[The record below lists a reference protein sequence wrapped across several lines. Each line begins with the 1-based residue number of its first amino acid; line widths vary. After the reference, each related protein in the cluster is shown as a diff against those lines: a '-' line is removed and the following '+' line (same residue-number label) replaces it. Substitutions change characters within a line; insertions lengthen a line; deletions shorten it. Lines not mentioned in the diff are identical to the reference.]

1 MNLSQ
6 LRAFVAVVEH
16 NSFSSAARA
25 LGVSQPAVTMQVQGL
40 ESDVGATL
48 LDRYYRKVEL
58 TEAGRAL
65 LPFARDILSSLEDAQ
80 IAVDKLSG
88 KVTGRLVLAAS
99 TTPGQYI
106 LPRLLGEFIREHP
119 EVGVELVVHDTS
131 EVVAL
136 VEAGDANLG
145 MTGAQFPGTRV
156 EFEELGADSLV
167 MICPPDSD
175 LASKRKLKLTD
186 LVDEPFIMR
195 EQGSGTRIV
204 MEETL
209 KAGGIDPGELRVVT
223 ELGSSEAIVT
233 AVEGGMGIGV
243 VSRWMA
249 DKALEL
255 GTVAEVRAAHFPSE
269 RPFYLVLPKGTL
281 TRAADAFVDFLREK
295 L

>member
-6 LRAFVAVVEH
+6 LRAFIAVVEH

-58 TEAGRAL
+58 TEAGRTL
-65 LPFARDILSSLEDAQ
+65 LPFARDILSTLEEAQ
-80 IAVDKLSG
+80 IAVDALSG
-88 KVTGRLVLAAS
+88 RVTGRLAMAAS

-106 LPRLLGEFIREHP
+106 LPRLLGEFIRENP
-119 EVGVELVVHDTS
+119 EVGIELAVHDTS
-131 EVVAL
+131 DVVAM
-136 VEAGDANLG
+136 VEEGRADLG
-145 MTGAQFPGTRV
+145 LTGAHLPGTRV
-156 EFEELGADSLV
+156 GFEELGKDTLV
-167 MICPPDSD
+167 MIGPTDSD
-175 LASKRKLKLTD
+175 LASKRKVKLED
-186 LVDEPFIMR
+186 LVEEPFIMR

-209 KAGGIDPGELRVVT
+209 KAGGIDPAELRIVT

-233 AVEGGMGIGV
+233 AVEGGMGLGV

-249 DKALEL
+249 EKALQL
-255 GTVAEVRAAHFPSE
+255 GTVAEIKAAHFPSE
-269 RPFYLVLPKGTL
+269 RPFYLVMPKGTL
-281 TRAADAFVDFLREK
+281 TRAAGAFVEFLREK